1 MVRYLKP
8 SLKHRCCQYCNPNSI
23 VVMDIHHVDRVTQL
37 VAQTGASVRFLPP
50 YSPDLIIQFTN

>member
-8 SLKHRCCQYCNPNSI
+8 SLKHRCCHI
-23 VVMDIHHVDRVTQL
+23 VVMDNASIHHVDRVTQL

-50 YSPDLIIQFTN
+50 KLFIQFTN